1 MKVISLLNFKGGVG
15 KTTSTHSI
23 ASGLNLKGK
32 KVLVIDMDPQGT
44 LTFFSKGDKKLN
56 GDTRE
61 ILFHEKTIIEATTSG
76 EEFDF
81 IGSNIKLA
89 TSEILLNN
97 GYNKEQKLKKA
108 IECLKNINMTL
119 F

>member
-44 LTFFSKGDKKLN
+44 LTFFS
-56 GDTRE
+56 
-61 ILFHEKTIIEATTSG
+61 
-76 EEFDF
+76 
-81 IGSNIKLA
+81 
-89 TSEILLNN
+89 
-97 GYNKEQKLKKA
+97 
-108 IECLKNINMTL
+108 
-119 F
+119 